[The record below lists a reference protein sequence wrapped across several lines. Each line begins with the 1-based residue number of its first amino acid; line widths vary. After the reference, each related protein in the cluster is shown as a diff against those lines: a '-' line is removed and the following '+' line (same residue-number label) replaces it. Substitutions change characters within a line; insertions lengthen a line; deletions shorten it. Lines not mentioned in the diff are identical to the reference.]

1 MSLEIFQEGGPL
13 NIKRTGHEH
22 YSLRVSLAEGDVL
35 AKAKAAIKWC
45 ETASKA
51 DQQKPWAYKLIPDDA
66 VIRTNDFK
74 FTIAQAVTV
83 I

>member
-1 MSLEIFQEGGPL
+1 METKERKAIF
-13 NIKRTGHEH
+13 
-22 YSLRVSLAEGDVL
+22 EGDVL

-45 ETASKA
+45 EAATKA
-51 DQQKPWAYKLIPDDA
+51 DPQKPWEYKLIPDDA

-83 I
+83 T